1 MWERK
6 LRSTKATGQNLS
18 DEENVSKGLKPLRF
32 VAISPIKR
40 GQKGRV
46 IQVKNNGTYDQV
58 DYDDDGRPP
67 GDDQLENWSTATS
80 GSESDGQWKGKDK
93 VTQGEKE
100 RRHRLKIVKTLSAT
114 LRDLVRLLPR
124 SGSPS
129 VVSSIVG
136 LKFSHFSHSFIFKKL
151 TDAARQWGLDI
162 KHMYDTEPQ
171 LLSVHVL
178 RIWSDHALQVRRSS
192 FIFYGAFLLNKM
204 QRRFIDDLHKLRA
217 ALRKGD
223 KRVFAE
229 LFDNIGILAVIIKKN
244 GRK

>member
-100 RRHRLKIVKTLSAT
+100 RTRRLKIVKTLSAT

-162 KHMYDTEPQ
+162 KHVYDTEPQ

-178 RIWSDHALQVRRSS
+178 RIWSDHALQVRRSP
-192 FIFYGAFLLNKM
+192 FIFLW
-204 QRRFIDDLHKLRA
+204 
-217 ALRKGD
+217 
-223 KRVFAE
+223 
-229 LFDNIGILAVIIKKN
+229 GILAEQNAEKVYRRLTQAQSGPQEGGQESI
-244 GRK
+244 R

>member
-40 GQKGRV
+40 GQKGRI

-67 GDDQLENWSTATS
+67 GDQLENRSTATS
-80 GSESDGQWKGKDK
+80 GSESDGQWKGKNK
-93 VTQGEKE
+93 VTEGEKE
-100 RRHRLKIVKTLSAT
+100 RSRRLQIVKTLSVT
-114 LRDLVRLLPR
+114 LRDLVRLLPK

-129 VVSSIVG
+129 VVSGIVG

-162 KHMYDTEPQ
+162 KHVYDTEPQ
-171 LLSVHVL
+171 LLSIHVL

-192 FIFYGAFLLNKM
+192 FIFLWGILDKM

-229 LFDNIGILAVIIKKN
+229 LFDNIGILAVIVKKN